1 MKIYA
6 VIPVSPYEPES
17 LIKKSIESVK
27 NLNCQ
32 DYEFEAYYVIDK
44 TKDDKRNFNLLL
56 PPNFKIILR
65 NNNRGGR
72 AGAINDFLNTI
83 NDVSYIAIFDVDSRP
98 SENFITECIEAFK
111 KNSSAVLSS
120 GCRFV
125 TNKNNIL
132 TKIVSLEYGFFCDLY
147 RLYHWSGG
155 FLQFNGLIGV
165 AQASF
170 LKRERLDEKSSC
182 EDLDLTQRIYLAQRV
197 AVLAK
202 TTVGEQAPL
211 TVKDIYRQRVRW
223 LRGAAESY
231 KKFLIPMFKAP
242 IPFSRKLSW
251 FLSLTA
257 PFFAFLLSPFIIF
270 GIDRIFRVSD
280 NPLEFFEI
288 LFGLLAYLW
297 VITICG
303 IVGLIQHLT
312 SSEGKWMSMT
322 RSDV

>member
-6 VIPVSPYEPES
+6 VIPISPYEPES
-17 LIKKSIESVK
+17 LIKKSIECLK

-32 DYEFEAYYVIDK
+32 DYEFEAYYIIDK

-72 AGAINDFLNTI
+72 AGAINDFLSTI
-83 NDVSYIAIFDVDSRP
+83 NDVNYIAIFDVDSRP
-98 SENFITECIEAFK
+98 SENFITECIEALK

-125 TNKNNIL
+125 TNKNNVL

-147 RLYHWSGG
+147 RLYHWSDG

-165 AQASF
+165 IQASF
-170 LKRERLDEKSSC
+170 LKREKLDEKSSC
-182 EDLDLTQRIYLAQRV
+182 EDLDLTQRMYLAQRV

-202 TTVGEQAPL
+202 TTVGEQAPI
-211 TVKDIYRQRVRW
+211 TVKDIYSQRVRW

-231 KKFLIPMFKAP
+231 RKFLIPMLKAP

-270 GIDRIFRVSD
+270 GVDRISRVSD

-288 LFGLLAYLW
+288 LIGLLAYLW

-303 IVGLIQHLT
+303 IVGIIQHLT
-312 SSEGKWMSMT
+312 SSEAKWKSVT